1 MSAAPES
8 SGPEAPVDVSV
19 VLPVYNE
26 VGHLV
31 EELDRIEAGLTAAGK
46 TYELVVID
54 DGSSDGSSEILRERP
69 GIRLMAFDSNRGSG
83 SARRIGTAVSRG
95 EVVVWTDVDMTYPND
110 RIAELVDA
118 MAGHDHVVGARTT
131 EEGTLKVLRTPAKW
145 FIRQVAQVLAGQRI
159 PDLNSGFRAFRRDV
173 ASQYLHLLPDGFSC
187 VTTLT
192 LSFLSNGYTVNYVDI
207 PYAERAGSSKF
218 HWYRD
223 TRKYLLQVVRMVLMF
238 NPLRL
243 IGPIATMLLLA
254 GLGKLAYDVITDP
267 WSVAINTVIILV
279 ASALLLGIGM
289 VSDLLVQL
297 TRPRRDVLPATTYS
311 SPPR

>member
-1 MSAAPES
+1 M
-8 SGPEAPVDVSV
+8 
-19 VLPVYNE
+19 
-26 VGHLV
+26 
-31 EELDRIEAGLTAAGK
+31 
-46 TYELVVID
+46 
-54 DGSSDGSSEILRERP
+54 
-69 GIRLMAFDSNRGSG
+69 
-83 SARRIGTAVSRG
+83 
-95 EVVVWTDVDMTYPND
+95 
-110 RIAELVDA
+110 
-118 MAGHDHVVGARTT
+118 
-131 EEGTLKVLRTPAKW
+131 LRTPAKW
-145 FIRQVAQVLAGQRI
+145 FIRQVAQVLAGRRI

-238 NPLRL
+238 NPLKL
-243 IGPIATMLLLA
+243 IGPIATLLLLA

-267 WSVAINTVIILV
+267 WSVAINTVILLV